1 MWPIGFD
8 SQLKAKSVM
17 TCTYINPWKSIKMRI
32 VYHEFCEYGRTV
44 FRIKK
49 SRIQLPEIP
58 FLSRYNSQWVVATS
72 AQATTAKVHVL
83 A

>member
-1 MWPIGFD
+1 
-8 SQLKAKSVM
+8 M
-17 TCTYINPWKSIKMRI
+17 TCTYIDPWKSIKIRT
-32 VYHEFCEYGRTV
+32 VYHERRFGKDGRTV
-44 FRIKK
+44 FQIEK
-49 SRIQLPEIP
+49 SRIQPPESP